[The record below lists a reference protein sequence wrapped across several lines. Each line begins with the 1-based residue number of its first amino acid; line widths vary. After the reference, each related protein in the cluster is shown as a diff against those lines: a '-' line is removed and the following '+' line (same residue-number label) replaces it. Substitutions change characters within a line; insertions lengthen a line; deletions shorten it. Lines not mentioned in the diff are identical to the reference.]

1 VVLFFLAF
9 IIFTGAMFGAAY
21 YVWVIPQRQDNEILL
36 TRLRQLRAQ
45 AIGTSRSAGG
55 RGSSALIRTEQ
66 RGALALIGDFF
77 TFIRPLQRLQ
87 EYINQADR
95 KWRATEVFSL
105 CVVIFLSFFLF
116 FALLGM
122 DNYGVRTLISLAIAS
137 LPVAYIV
144 FLRNR
149 RLHKFELA
157 MPDAID
163 LFNRSMKAGHNIQS
177 GLETLASETS
187 EPVKGE
193 FKRVIEELSLGSALE
208 AALHNLGER
217 VPLLDLRFFVIGLI
231 LQRQTGANMVVVL
244 ENLSLLVRERL
255 NLAEKLKA
263 STAQQRL
270 SAGLLCALPIVVAL
284 VFWLLKPEYIR
295 WFYTDETGQNVMT
308 FAIIWESIGILV
320 IRKMANPK
328 F

>member
-1 VVLFFLAF
+1 MFFFAAF
-9 IIFTGAMFGAAY
+9 IIFSAALFGAAY
-21 YVWVIPQRQDNEILL
+21 YAWIIPQQQENEVLL

-45 AIGTSRSAGG
+45 AIGTSRSSRQSG
-55 RGSSALIRTEQ
+55 LIRTEQ
-66 RGALALIGDFF
+66 RGSLALIGDFF

-95 KWRATEVFSL
+95 KWRATEVFSM
-105 CVVIFLSFFLF
+105 CVVAFLLLF
-116 FALLGM
+116 TVLALLGV
-122 DNYGVRTLISLAIAS
+122 NSYTGRTLVAGVIAS
-137 LPVAYIV
+137 LPIFYII

-149 RLHKFELA
+149 RLHRFEQN

-187 EPVKGE
+187 DPVKGE
-193 FKRVIEELSLGSALE
+193 FKRVIEELSLGSPLE
-208 AALHNLGER
+208 DALHNLGER
-217 VPLLDLRFFVIGLI
+217 VPLIDLRFFVIGLI

-255 NLAEKLKA
+255 NLGEKLKA

-284 VFWLLKPEYIR
+284 VFWILKPEYIR

>member
-1 VVLFFLAF
+1 MFFFVAF
-9 IIFTGAMFGAAY
+9 VIFTGAMFGAAY
-21 YVWVIPQRQDNEILL
+21 YVWVIPQQQENEILL

-45 AIGTSRSAGG
+45 AIGAP
-55 RGSSALIRTEQ
+55 RGSRNQSGLIRTEQ
-66 RGALALIGDFF
+66 RGSLALIGDFF

-87 EYINQADR
+87 EYINQADK

-105 CVVIFLSFFLF
+105 CVVIFLAVFVAAGLAGLDIYAIRAVIGVV
-116 FALLGM
+116 FA
-122 DNYGVRTLISLAIAS
+122 AI
-137 LPVAYIV
+137 PIFYIV
-144 FLRNR
+144 FIRNR
-149 RLHKFELA
+149 RLHKFELN
-157 MPDAID
+157 MPDSID

-193 FKRVIEELSLGSALE
+193 FKRVIEELSLGSPLE

-217 VPLLDLRFFVIGLI
+217 VPLIDLRFFVIGLI
-231 LQRQTGANMVVVL
+231 LQRQTGANMVMVL

-270 SAGLLCALPIVVAL
+270 SATILCALPIVLAL
-284 VFWLLKPEYIR
+284 AFWVLKPEYIR
-295 WFYTDETGQNVMT
+295 WFYQDETGQNVMT
-308 FAIIWESIGILV
+308 FAITWEIIGILV
-320 IRKMANPK
+320 IRKMASPK